1 MSRAAARATRT
12 TGFWLMPATQKKNS
26 TDSLIAELGQL
37 SSESARRKFLVQHK
51 TLLRQ
56 DIVERLAQLVWE
68 KVRISRQ
75 EAFHLAEAA
84 VLIAK
89 RLRRKEALA
98 LGLRAMANALYSSG
112 ATRAALEHHP
122 PATPLSHPPPPPTPP
137 PRPPPP
143 SLPPPPP
150 AAH

>member
-1 MSRAAARATRT
+1 
-12 TGFWLMPATQKKNS
+12 MPATQKKNS

-112 ATRAALEHHP
+112 DNRAAIEHHQQ
-122 PATPLSHPPPPPTPP
+122 AIRLYESLGNWNEAARTLSGSIQPMILVGEYDQA
-137 PRPPPP
+137 
-143 SLPPPPP
+143 SSVG
-150 AAH
+150 